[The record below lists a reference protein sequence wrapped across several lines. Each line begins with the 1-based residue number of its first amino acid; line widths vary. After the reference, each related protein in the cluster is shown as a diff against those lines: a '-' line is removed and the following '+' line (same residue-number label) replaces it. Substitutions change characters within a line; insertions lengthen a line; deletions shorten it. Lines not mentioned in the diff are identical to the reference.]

1 MKKNVLV
8 YGCLSGSIFVDFM
21 LLLGRYHDSFD
32 MNRGMIYGYATMIL
46 AFSFV
51 FAGVKNYRDKYAGG
65 NISFGKAFRIGF
77 LISLVS
83 SCFYVAS
90 WLVVNKT
97 MLPNFAEEYAN
108 AYIKKTIVSG
118 ASPEK
123 IAKTTK
129 EMEDFKTMYK
139 NPVYVVFMTFLEVLP
154 VGILI
159 SLIAALVLKRRK
171 LPSQSV

>member
-8 YGCLSGSIFVDFM
+8 YGCLSGSIFVIFM
-21 LLLGRYHDSFD
+21 FLLGRYHNSFD
-32 MNRGMIYGYATMIL
+32 MERGMIYGYTTMIL

-51 FAGVKNYRDKYAGG
+51 FAGVKNYRDKYTGG
-65 NISFGKAFRIGF
+65 TLSFGKAFQLGL
-77 LISLVS
+77 LISLLS

-97 MLPNFAEEYAN
+97 MLPNFADEYAD
-108 AYIKKTIVSG
+108 AYVKKTAASG
-118 ASPEK
+118 ASPAV

-129 EMEDFKTMYK
+129 EMEEFKTMYK
-139 NPVYVVFMTFLEVLP
+139 NPVYVVLMTFLEVLP

-159 SLIAALVLKRRK
+159 SLIAAFALKRK
-171 LPSQSV
+171 PKPSQSA